1 MTDGSLTC
9 RESIVAHDKVGDKV
23 RALLDVLASV
33 KFAVGVVV
41 VIALACILGTV
52 LPQGAEAA
60 GYIRRNPGAAHW
72 IDILGRLGLTHVFT
86 AWWFIGLLALL
97 SATVATCSVRR
108 IFTVRRTTGFAR
120 RRALGSMLTH
130 ISILLILAGGVVRG
144 IWGESGYV
152 ELREGETKHEFMIEN
167 RARPLPFALHLADF
181 EVERYNATAP
191 KLDENCLHHEL
202 LVQWPARKL
211 SARVPVRLN
220 VSHSLTPMGEEPT
233 AENTFIIRVAKY
245 VPDFAMNSETREV
258 MSRSEQP
265 NNPAVLVE
273 VNNPTYQNNCWL
285 FAKHPDF
292 KVFAPGHEP
301 SGPSPLRIFYRVE
314 SHQNEHAVVA
324 PVKSFKSAVRLFNGE
339 KPVREATV
347 EVNRPMK
354 YGGYTFYQTGYD
366 PKDPTWTSLQVVR
379 DPGVPLVYAGF
390 AFLIAG
396 LFTVFYLNP
405 WLNERSKVKLSVTK
419 PTLPLNR
426 AMATEGKSL

>member
-1 MTDGSLTC
+1 VDL
-9 RESIVAHDKVGDKV
+9 
-23 RALLDVLASV
+23 LASV
-33 KFAVGVVV
+33 RFAVGVVI
-41 VIALACILGTV
+41 VIAIACILGTV

-60 GYIRRNPGAAHW
+60 GYLRRNPGAAHW
-72 IDILGRLGLTHVFT
+72 IDILARLGLTHVFT

-120 RRALGSMLTH
+120 RRAFGSMLTH

-152 ELREGETKHEFMIEN
+152 ELREGETKNEFLIEN

-181 EVERYNATAP
+181 AVERYKTPASPEQDA
-191 KLDENCLHHEL
+191 DCLHHEL

-220 VSHSLTPMGEEPT
+220 VSHSLTPLGEEPS

-245 VPDFAMNSETREV
+245 IPDFAMNSETREV
-258 MSRSEQP
+258 MTRSEEP

-285 FAKHPDF
+285 FARHPDF
-292 KVFAPGHEP
+292 KVYVPGHEP
-301 SGPSPLRIFYRVE
+301 SAPSPLRIFYRVE
-314 SHQNEHAVVA
+314 SHPEENAPA
-324 PVKSFKSAVRLFNGE
+324 PVKSFKSAVRVLNTG
-339 KPVREATV
+339 KPVREAMI
-347 EVNRPMK
+347 EVNRPMRH
-354 YGGYTFYQTGYD
+354 GGYTFYQTGYD

-405 WLNERSKVKLSVTK
+405 WLNERSKEKEKLQVKPGLQITPDLQLAESK
-419 PTLPLNR
+419 AL
-426 AMATEGKSL
+426 